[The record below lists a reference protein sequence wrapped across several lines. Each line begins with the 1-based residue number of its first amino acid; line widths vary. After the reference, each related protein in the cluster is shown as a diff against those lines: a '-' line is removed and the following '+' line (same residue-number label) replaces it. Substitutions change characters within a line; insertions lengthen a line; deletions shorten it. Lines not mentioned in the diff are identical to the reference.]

1 MSAIPLISHPHPDSV
16 FACRAGQPILSSQFL
31 RDVAYLARHLP
42 NKRQILNLC
51 TDRYRFAV
59 GFAAALLRQQINLLP
74 PNYTPSFVAQLLKT
88 YPDMY
93 CLADGEVTL
102 NGIEVMNYPF
112 TTSTAETEQPT
123 PLIPSAQL
131 AALVFTSGSTGQ
143 PVPHPKTW
151 GSLCKGALAEAAS
164 LGIKQNSGLAILGTV
179 PSQHMYGLESCVLL
193 PMQNGLTLVAEK
205 PFYPADISGQL
216 SLLSQPRCLVTTP
229 VHLRTLL
236 SDDMELPVVEFV
248 LCATAHLAPRLASK
262 AETRFAAPLYEIYGF
277 TEAGQVA
284 SRRTTQSTHWKLMP
298 GVELL
303 QDKRGSR
310 MRGGHIEIEA
320 PMSDLVER
328 NPDGTFTLHGRT
340 ADLVNIAGKRTSL
353 ASLNHHLNEIPG
365 VIDGAFLI
373 PDDSDGELRRPV
385 AFVVAPGLRTED
397 ILNAL
402 RKTVDAAFLP
412 RPIYFVETLA
422 RNSTGKLTRDA
433 LMQLVTQ
440 CVQ

>member
-1 MSAIPLISHPHPDSV
+1 MSATPLITHNHPDSV
-16 FACRAGQPILSSQFL
+16 FACRAGQHILAGQFL
-31 RDVAYLARHLP
+31 RDVLYLARHLP
-42 NKRQILNLC
+42 NKGKVLNLC

-93 CLADGEVTL
+93 CLADGEVNL

-112 TTSTAETEQPT
+112 TTSTAEGEQPT
-123 PLIPSAQL
+123 PLVPNAQL

-236 SDDMELPVVEFV
+236 ADDMELPEVEFV
-248 LCATAHLAPRLASK
+248 LCATAHLAPRLADKS
-262 AETRFAAPLYEIYGF
+262 ETRFTAPLYEIYGF

-284 SRRTTQSTHWKLMP
+284 SRRTTQSTHWKLMS
-298 GVELL
+298 GIELL
-303 QDKRGSR
+303 QDERGSR

-320 PMSDLVER
+320 PVSDLIEH
-328 NPDGTFTLHGRT
+328 NPDGSFTLHGRT

-353 ASLNHHLNEIPG
+353 SSLNHHLNEIPG
-365 VIDGAFLI
+365 VLDGTFLI
-373 PDDSDGELRRPV
+373 PDDSDGELRRPM

-422 RNSTGKLTRDA
+422 RNSTGKLTREA
-433 LMQLVTQ
+433 LMHLVTQ

>member
-1 MSAIPLISHPHPDSV
+1 MSSIPLISHTYPDSV

-31 RDVAYLARHLP
+31 RDAAYLARHLP
-42 NKRQILNLC
+42 NKRQVLNLC
-51 TDRYRFAV
+51 ADRYRFAV

-74 PNYTPSFVAQLLKT
+74 PNYTPSFVAKLLRT
-88 YPDMY
+88 YLDMY
-93 CLADGEVTL
+93 CLADGEVSL
-102 NGIEVMNYPF
+102 SGIEVMNYPF
-112 TTSTAETEQPT
+112 TTSTTVSEQPV
-123 PLIPSAQL
+123 PIIPASQL

-216 SLLSQPRCLVTTP
+216 ALLSQPRCLVTTP

-236 SDDMELPVVEFV
+236 ADDMELPAVEFV

-262 AETRFAAPLYEIYGF
+262 AEARFNAPLYEIYGF

-284 SRRTTQSTHWKLMP
+284 SRRTTHGTHWSLMS
-298 GVELL
+298 GIKLL
-303 QDKRGSR
+303 QDERGSR
-310 MRGGHIEIEA
+310 MHGGHIEIEA
-320 PMSDLVER
+320 PINDLVER
-328 NPDGTFTLHGRT
+328 NPDGSFSLHGRT

-353 ASLNHHLNEIPG
+353 SSLNHHLNEIPG
-365 VIDGAFLI
+365 VIDGTFLI
-373 PDDSDGELRRPV
+373 PDDSDGELRRPM

-412 RPIYFVETLA
+412 RPVYFVETLA
-422 RNSTGKLTRDA
+422 RNSTGKLTREA

>member
-1 MSAIPLISHPHPDSV
+1 MSAIPLISHTHPDSV
-16 FACRAGQPILSSQFL
+16 FACRAGQPIPSSQFL

-42 NKRQILNLC
+42 NKGKVLNLC

-93 CLADGEVTL
+93 CLADGEVNL

-112 TTSTAETEQPT
+112 TTSTAETEQSI
-123 PLIPSAQL
+123 PLIPTSQL

-151 GSLCKGALAEAAS
+151 GSLCKGALAEASS
-164 LGIKQNSGLAILGTV
+164 LGIQQNSGLAILGTV

-205 PFYPADISGQL
+205 PFYPADICGQL
-216 SLLSQPRCLVTTP
+216 SLLPQPRCLVTTP

-236 SDDMELPVVEFV
+236 ADEMDLPGLEFV
-248 LCATAHLAPRLASK
+248 LCATAHLAPRLATK

-284 SRRTTQSTHWKLMP
+284 SRRTTHSAHWSLMP

-303 QDKRGSR
+303 QDERGSR

-373 PDDSDGELRRPV
+373 PDDSDGELRRPM

-402 RKTVDAAFLP
+402 RKTVDATFLP

-440 CVQ
+440 CAQ